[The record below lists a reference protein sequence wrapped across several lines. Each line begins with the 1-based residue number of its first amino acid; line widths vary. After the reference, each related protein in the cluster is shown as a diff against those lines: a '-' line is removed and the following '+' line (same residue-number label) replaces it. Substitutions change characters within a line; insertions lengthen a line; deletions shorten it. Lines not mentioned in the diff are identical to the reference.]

1 MRRYSV
7 KRAFEEKSLAGQG
20 FSVKREV
27 ITCKQGTSEVTKG
40 KQSKQIPSQLKVDY
54 EE

>member
-7 KRAFEEKSLAGQG
+7 KRAFEEKSLAEQG
-20 FSVKREV
+20 FREKREGF
-27 ITCKQGTSEVTKG
+27 TYKPGAGEVTKK
-40 KQSKQIPSQLKVDY
+40 KQSKQIPSQLKVDC